1 MKGLLLV
8 ILLFLAGCGN
18 ESVNEAKPSPGDVSY
33 SSSPEIDPFVDSSDS
48 AEPVASSSSEVVI
61 EESSSSL
68 QVSSSAVES
77 SSVSLIISSSGE
89 IELSSSSMQQ
99 SYCMLIYHNEAMCR
113 MCEESSS
120 SMMIVYGEMTDERDG
135 QTYKT
140 ITIDGRATWMAENLN
155 YAYLQPTAE
164 LDSSSWC
171 YINEPDSCAKYG
183 RLYLWSAVMDSAGLF
198 SEDTKGCGY
207 YSDENE
213 WYKCPKEDFVQGVCP
228 PNWHVPTSDEF
239 GVPLSLAKESVPC
252 GEYTYWSDWSKG
264 KSIRYFGNTIMNPN
278 NLLSYE
284 WVVKDGEYSDEDL
297 LWLEK
302 DMGDKFM
309 GMGFNIRPAGKYN
322 SEETRFEYNFSGV
335 SIWFSSEDGNTAA
348 ATFALPEL
356 ILEGCYDP
364 RTVAEKKWAFPVRCV
379 KDEEVEE

>member
-1 MKGLLLV
+1 
-8 ILLFLAGCGN
+8 
-18 ESVNEAKPSPGDVSY
+18 
-33 SSSPEIDPFVDSSDS
+33 
-48 AEPVASSSSEVVI
+48 
-61 EESSSSL
+61 
-68 QVSSSAVES
+68 
-77 SSVSLIISSSGE
+77 
-89 IELSSSSMQQ
+89 
-99 SYCMLIYHNEAMCR
+99 MLIYHNEAMCR